1 MAKSSDKRFE
11 ISTKAIIGLY
21 GVIYLPLLFYFFAM
35 AGSSILTLEEVKAS
49 FHGIAVILPVILSI
63 VFPAVIL
70 MRMNI
75 MLCKYDGSQQAIER
89 FNKFLKNLKNTIIVL
104 VVVLHFIF
112 AGGLATNAV
121 ISGLALEGVN
131 KAHPFLNLMFG
142 YIGVA
147 CQITPMGILIYLIEI
162 ERPLYEIPYQ
172 GKYKTTS
179 VRSRLI
185 ISVVLNIAGLLFATA
200 NLTMALIDSP
210 HPMKVANGFI
220 PSILLSGIS
229 ILGCVLINSVTI
241 NTELKR
247 AKNFVEAMS
256 NRDYSGDDL
265 KIHTRNE
272 FGLIQLHLNTLKH
285 TTKQIMNELYAGVNG
300 TLQVTSEIKEN
311 INDTTV
317 RVGDITQRIAA
328 VKDEMNNQ
336 AAGVEEASATTEQ
349 ILKRINDLNAAIETQ
364 SSGVEQSTAAIEQMV
379 ANIGSVNKILMQNT
393 QSVSQL
399 SNASEEGRKKVELAV
414 TTSQDVIEQSS
425 MLIQASATIQ
435 NIASRTNLLAMN
447 AAIESAHAGEAG
459 KGFAVVANEIR
470 NLAEQCAKQA
480 KIIQENLNVFSESI
494 SNVSENTK
502 EVQEQFDVIYNLA
515 QQVQN
520 QENLLSN
527 AMQEQNE
534 GNQQVLEGIRSI
546 NSSTVIVKEGSQE
559 MMKGGEQIVEE
570 MQILI
575 NTTRSI
581 HEHVDNIKENV
592 DNVFTYISETEE
604 HAESNKDT
612 VLVLKEEFET
622 FVLDKPVEGDTK
634 EVDDLIKDL

>member
-1 MAKSSDKRFE
+1 MAKTSDKRFE
-11 ISTKAIIGLY
+11 ISNRAIFGLY
-21 GVIYLPLLFYFFAM
+21 GVMYTPVVLYFFAM
-35 AGSSILTLEEVKAS
+35 VGSGLLTPQEAHAS
-49 FHGIAVILPVILSI
+49 FNGIAVILPLILSI
-63 VFPAVIL
+63 VFPGLLLFRFNKI
-70 MRMNI
+70 
-75 MLCKYDGSQQAIER
+75 LCKYDGTQPSIEKVNR
-89 FNKFLKNLKNTIIVL
+89 FMKNVKMSIIIL
-104 VVVLHFIF
+104 VVLLHFIF
-112 AGGLATNAV
+112 AGGFATNAV
-121 ISGLALEGVN
+121 LSGLPLKGVN
-131 KAHPFLNLMFG
+131 DAQPFLNLLFAYAG
-142 YIGVA
+142 IA
-147 CQITPMGILIYLIEI
+147 CQIAPIGILVYLIEI

-172 GKYKTTS
+172 GKYKTSS
-179 VRSRLI
+179 VRSRLVT
-185 ISVVLNIAGLLFATA
+185 SVLMNIAGLLFSTA
-200 NLTMALIDSP
+200 NLTMALVDSERP
-210 HPMKVANGFI
+210 LRVANGFI
-220 PSILLSGIS
+220 PSIILSGVS
-229 ILGCVLINSVTI
+229 IITCVLINSSTI

-247 AKNFVEAMS
+247 AKGFVEAMS
-256 NRDYSGDDL
+256 SRDYSNDDL

-285 TTKQIMNELYAGVNG
+285 TTKQIMNELYAGVDG
-300 TLQVTSEIKEN
+300 TLHVTKEMNEN
-311 INDTTV
+311 ITDTTQ
-317 RVGDITQRIAA
+317 RVGDITQRLTA

-349 ILKRINDLNAAIETQ
+349 ILKRINDLNSAIEDQ
-364 SSGVEQSTAAIEQMV
+364 STGVEQSTAAIEQMV
-379 ANIGSVNKILMQNT
+379 ANIGSVNNILLQNT
-393 QSVSQL
+393 KSVEQL
-399 SNASEEGRKKVELAV
+399 SNASEEGRKKVEMAV

-494 SNVSENTK
+494 GNVAENTK
-502 EVQEQFDVIYNLA
+502 EVQQQFDVIYNLA
-515 QQVQN
+515 QEVQN

-546 NSSTVIVKEGSQE
+546 NSSTVVVKEGSAE

-581 HEHVDNIKENV
+581 NEHVDNIKDNV
-592 DNVFTYISETEE
+592 DNVFTSISETQK
-604 HAESNKDT
+604 HAEDNKDT
-612 VLVLKEEFET
+612 VLVLKDEFDT
-622 FVLDKPVEGDTK
+622 FTLEKKTEANSA
-634 EVDDLIKDL
+634 EIDDLLKDL